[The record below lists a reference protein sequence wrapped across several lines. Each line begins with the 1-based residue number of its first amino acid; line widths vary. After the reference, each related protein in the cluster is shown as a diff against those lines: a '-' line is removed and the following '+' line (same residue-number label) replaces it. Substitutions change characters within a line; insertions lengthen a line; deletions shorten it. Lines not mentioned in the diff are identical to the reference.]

1 MSAHPTMPPHVI
13 LSSRCIECWMSH
25 RHGSLRCESCV
36 HRPRPTTS
44 PSEEQARRADRLME
58 AGRRFAHAMRSCY
71 EGATLL
77 RHGSEPR
84 TLAAQAVEAARAAM
98 ADMAEA
104 CGVVGSVVDC
114 AACMR
119 ADAGL
124 DGDDDCDGG
133 PS

>member
-1 MSAHPTMPPHVI
+1 MSAYPAMPSHVI
-13 LSSRCIECWMSH
+13 LSSRCIECWTSH

-36 HRPRPTTS
+36 HRPRATAS
-44 PSEEQARRADRLME
+44 PSEEQGRRADRLMD
-58 AGRRFAHAMRSCY
+58 AGRRFAHAMRACY

-98 ADMAEA
+98 SDMAEA
-104 CGVVGSVVDC
+104 CGVVGSVSDC

-119 ADAGL
+119 ADAGI
-124 DGDDDCDGG
+124 DEDNDCDRR